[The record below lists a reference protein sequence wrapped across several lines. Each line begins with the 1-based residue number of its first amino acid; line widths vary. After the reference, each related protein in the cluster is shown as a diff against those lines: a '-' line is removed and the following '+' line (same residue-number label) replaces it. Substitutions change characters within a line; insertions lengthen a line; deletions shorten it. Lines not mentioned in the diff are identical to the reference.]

1 MKTKQLNVRVSEE
14 EYNKLVEDVLKMS
27 LKQNRIISLSE
38 GVLIIIMESIKR
50 RKMKD
55 EKEEH
60 INNNN
65 WRRIWDH

>member
-1 MKTKQLNVRVSEE
+1 MKTKQLNIRVSEE

-38 GVLIIIMESIKR
+38 GVLIIIMESVKR

-65 WRRIWDH
+65 